1 MPRKKIYN
9 AAEQFCSY
17 LVKILD
23 WTPSYSLHLKTNKV
37 ISEGPYWD
45 HCSLDIQ
52 GEFMA
57 PKKVVGGQVKVCF
70 LASRE
75 MDEALSNPDDYKA
88 KPKSLGGLSSR
99 GENSDYLGSLPYSA
113 FGHTL
118 NMLQAGKYKYVA
130 FHGKVLR
137 YGKADIKSI
146 YFMFDYEPDN
156 YID

>member
-1 MPRKKIYN
+1 MPRKKTCD
-9 AAEQFCSY
+9 AAEQYCSY

-23 WTPSYSLHLKTNKV
+23 WTPSYSLHLETNTLLFN
-37 ISEGPYWD
+37 GPYWD
-45 HCSLDIQ
+45 HWSLDIQ
-52 GEFMA
+52 GEFLA
-57 PKKVVGGQVKVCF
+57 PKKVAGKQVKVCF

-75 MDEALSNPDDYKA
+75 MDEALLNPDNYKV

-99 GENSDYLGSLPYSA
+99 GKDSDYLGSLPYSA

-118 NMLQAGKYKYVA
+118 NMLQAEKYKYVA

-137 YGKADIKSI
+137 YGKADIKSFYFI
-146 YFMFDYEPDN
+146 YDYEPDD